1 MIGKVM
7 IGKSFRGCISYCM
20 ENKKQK
26 ISDNINTSQVN
37 RAEVLL
43 FNQCY
48 GNTKEVI
55 QQFNETRQLNPKL
68 SKPVLHITLSLAPG
82 EKLER
87 GNLIEMI
94 QDCAKDFGFENNQFI
109 AISHSDTS
117 HQHLHIVVN
126 RIGFDKKTVSDSNSY
141 KKIAAYCRQME
152 VKYNLQQVLSPKR
165 FLAKE
170 LRQIPR
176 TDTRKEAIKK
186 DIQNALLLSKT
197 YTDFEGYMK
206 QKKYQII
213 KARGIAFIDEKGV
226 YIKGSSLGYSLATI
240 QKILQQSPAQKQAL
254 ISGEQQRD
262 NNFKKQWQHH
272 SLFPK
277 KNLSKEIKTG
287 VNKTLDIL
295 LKPEITNNNIP
306 FLLIKKKEKK
316 KRNHLSI

>member
-141 KKIAAYCRQME
+141 KKMAAYCRQME

-306 FLLIKKKEKK
+306 YLLIKKKEKK

>member
-55 QQFNETRQLNPKL
+55 QQFNETRQLNPKF